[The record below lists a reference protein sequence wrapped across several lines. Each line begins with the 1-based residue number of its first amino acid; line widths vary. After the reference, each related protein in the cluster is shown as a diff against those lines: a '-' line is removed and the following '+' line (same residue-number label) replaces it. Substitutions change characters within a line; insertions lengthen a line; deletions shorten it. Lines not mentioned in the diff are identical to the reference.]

1 VGEVALLE
9 NKKIEMHGCRRWS
22 CCVSPVLDL
31 WVGVAASGRWWVGE
45 EREDGDGKR
54 DLGRFS
60 VKTKG
65 EGIHGKFHF
74 ECQEVRPSLSIPSQ

>member
-1 VGEVALLE
+1 MVA
-9 NKKIEMHGCRRWS
+9 GDGVV
-22 CCVSPVLDL
+22 VSPVLDL